1 MPLTLTGSTGQT
13 GALVLN
19 DSDTNS
25 SVTVSL
31 AGSMSVVTAPANI
44 PANTSDSNWNVN
56 AMYATTM
63 YKNTLTVNTTV
74 SNLTF
79 ASLSNALCQ
88 SGNCTKVN
96 SLYIK
101 NLGNEPLQV
110 SWATKLTSGTANGTT
125 EYFSVP
131 AYSIAMFS
139 VPMAGL
145 TVGTTGGISFKT
157 AANSTSAYVVLAYQ

>member
-13 GALVLN
+13 GSLVLN

-25 SVTVSL
+25 STTVSI

-44 PANTSDSNWNVN
+44 PANTSDSNWNVS
-56 AMYATTM
+56 AMYATNM
-63 YKNTLTVNTTV
+63 YKNTLTVNSTV
-74 SNLTF
+74 SNITW
-79 ASLSNALCQ
+79 SSINNGLCV

-96 SLYIK
+96 SVYIK
-101 NLGNEPLQV
+101 NLGSESLQV
-110 SWATKLTSGTANGTT
+110 SWAGKLTSGTANGTT

-131 AYSIAMFS
+131 GYSVAMFS
-139 VPMAGL
+139 IPMAGL

-157 AANSTSAYVVLAYQ
+157 AANSTTAYVVLAYQ